1 MSRTAEWCIIA
12 TEVNLVR
19 PSHLLIYLVSVAFIL
34 LIVVMGTT
42 FTASL

>member
-1 MSRTAEWCIIA
+1 MPRTAGWCIIA
-12 TEVNLVR
+12 TEVDLVR

-34 LIVVMGTT
+34 LIVVLATT